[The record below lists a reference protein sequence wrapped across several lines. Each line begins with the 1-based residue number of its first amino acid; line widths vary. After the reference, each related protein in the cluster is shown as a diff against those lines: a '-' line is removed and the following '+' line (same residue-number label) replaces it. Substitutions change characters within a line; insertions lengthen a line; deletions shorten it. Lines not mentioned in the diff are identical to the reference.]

1 MTLRDRVLALV
12 IVMLWGLN
20 FVVIKVGLEG
30 VPPLLLAGL
39 RFIFVALP
47 AIFFIR
53 RPAIPFRWL
62 FLYGITICFGQ
73 FALLFWALKL
83 GMAAGLASLLLQ
95 AQAFVTLLFGVML
108 LKEKIKTHN
117 MIAMTIAAT
126 GIYILASAQDA
137 PVTNTNVSLTWVTLL
152 LVMGAATFWAM
163 GNITNKVIM
172 KNYKIPTM
180 ALIIWSAPVPAVSF
194 IMSSLIFEGPDLIT
208 SSLLNIEWHNIF
220 AIGYLSILATIV
232 GYGGW
237 SYLLSLYETSLVAP
251 LSLLV
256 PVFGLFSA
264 MILLDEHL
272 TLLQWVGVS
281 VIALGLAFNV
291 FGKRWIMAGQRT
303 FETPPSN

>member
-1 MTLRDRVLALV
+1 
-12 IVMLWGLN
+12 MLWGVN
-20 FVVIKVGLEG
+20 FVVIKVGLQG
-30 VPPLLLAGL
+30 IPPLLLAGL
-39 RFIFVALP
+39 RFVFVALP
-47 AIFFIR
+47 AICFVR
-53 RPAIPFRWL
+53 RPNVPVKWL
-62 FLYGITICFGQ
+62 FFYGITICFGQ

-95 AQAFVTLLFGVML
+95 AQAFITLLFGVLL
-108 LKEKIKTHN
+108 LKEKIRTHN
-117 MIAMTIAAT
+117 LIAMAIAAI
-126 GIYILASAQDA
+126 GIYVLASAQ
-137 PVTNTNVSLTWVTLL
+137 TETKVSLTWITLL
-152 LVMGAATFWAM
+152 LVIGAATFWAM

-172 KNYKIPTM
+172 KNYQIPTM
-180 ALIIWSAPVPAVSF
+180 ALIIWSAPVPAISF
-194 IMSSLIFEGPDLIT
+194 ILSSLIFEGPDLI
-208 SSLLNIEWHNIF
+208 SYSLLNIEWHNVF

-237 SYLLSLYETSLVAP
+237 SYLLSRYETSLVAP

-291 FGKRWIMAGQRT
+291 FGKRWASARLAKL
-303 FETPPSN
+303 ETPPSI